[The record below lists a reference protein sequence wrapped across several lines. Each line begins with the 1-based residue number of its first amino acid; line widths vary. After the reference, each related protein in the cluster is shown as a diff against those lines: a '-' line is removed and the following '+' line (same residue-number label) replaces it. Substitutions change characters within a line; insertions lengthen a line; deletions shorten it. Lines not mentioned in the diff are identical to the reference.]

1 MASLFVLRL
10 SSNKDNNENRPEMRD
25 DIRRKLRLSYFRV
38 CFHFIISSVPPYFLF
53 KSKCTTSNSRA
64 EIVYRTSLSE
74 ADLCVRCDDW
84 KRNKV

>member
-10 SSNKDNNENRPEMRD
+10 SSNKDNNENRPETRD

-53 KSKCTTSNSRA
+53 KSKCTTSNRRA
-64 EIVYRTSLSE
+64 EIVYSE
-74 ADLCVRCDDW
+74 ADLCVCCDDW